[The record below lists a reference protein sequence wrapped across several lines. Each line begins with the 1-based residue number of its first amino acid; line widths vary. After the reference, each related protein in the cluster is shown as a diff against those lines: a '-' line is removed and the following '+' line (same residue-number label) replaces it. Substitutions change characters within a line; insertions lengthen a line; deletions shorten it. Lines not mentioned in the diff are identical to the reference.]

1 MRNFSIL
8 SKDFHSFSSLNYRLE
23 LGVVRSK
30 AVRRETKGGR
40 VAFFLFFSFLLL
52 FECLETNKNFGGNRG
67 SGSAISG
74 GNLGF
79 TIGHVGKPRLLRF
92 VAGVTGWK
100 NRLAAR
106 SFAWPRSFPRTRL
119 TGGGERSWSGG
130 WPRSGKIKFSPASFP
145 SRRTIRKKKPRRIVS
160 EIRNIYFTSP
170 LSFPLPFFLSPPPQ
184 KEKSR
189 WNVSKNASWRLL
201 HRNCAPLAEIADPLN
216 PTDRPSEITPFLPP
230 NFLYQF
236 LYTRAPLSL
245 FVNFIAARFAANFQW
260 HFNLR
265 QTHSQFSPFPTA
277 NVYSSFNGQTV
288 KSRPLL
294 DLRRDWG
301 MDFY

>member
-23 LGVVRSK
+23 LGVRSK

-119 TGGGERSWSGG
+119 TGGGGRSWSGG

-170 LSFPLPFFLSPPPQ
+170 LSFPLPFFF
-184 KEKSR
+184 
-189 WNVSKNASWRLL
+189 
-201 HRNCAPLAEIADPLN
+201 I
-216 PTDRPSEITPFLPP
+216 LPP
-230 NFLYQF
+230 K
-236 LYTRAPLSL
+236 RKKPLKRL
-245 FVNFIAARFAANFQW
+245 
-260 HFNLR
+260 
-265 QTHSQFSPFPTA
+265 
-277 NVYSSFNGQTV
+277 
-288 KSRPLL
+288 
-294 DLRRDWG
+294 
-301 MDFY
+301 

>member
-130 WPRSGKIKFSPASFP
+130 WPRSGKIKFSFFP
-145 SRRTIRKKKPRRIVS
+145 SRWTIRKKNV
-160 EIRNIYFTSP
+160 E
-170 LSFPLPFFLSPPPQ
+170 SFPKSGISTLHLLSLSPFPFFLSSPQ

-201 HRNCAPLAEIADPLN
+201 HRNCAPLAEIVDPLN